1 MRNGELVLGPFQG
14 TFFSFYPKLSYSGKP
29 ACIRIKVGRGVCGT
43 TVANKKSMVSHFD
56 ICINSLGCA

>member
-14 TFFSFYPKLSYSGKP
+14 KT

-43 TVANKKSMVSHFD
+43 TVANKKSTVRHL
-56 ICINSLGCA
+56 I